1 MLCMASDGHANQ
13 HADGDPQRPQPHE
26 FAAHAHLQRKEPQM
40 SATTVETAMESAKNA
55 DEAPIPTGI
64 QLTPFDE
71 AFLNDP
77 YPVLK
82 RLRDA
87 EPIHRDNALSRWF
100 VTGFDNVRE
109 VLRNKDLSNDI
120 NRALPESYTG
130 RIASNAKESGM
141 STTINSILFMD
152 DPDHRR
158 LRSLVS
164 KPFSA
169 KAVEELR
176 PRIRANVAELLDTIT
191 EARFDAV
198 ESFAAPLPVI
208 IISEML
214 GIDHAERTTFKKWS
228 EDITAGLFNPLKLAE
243 QSARG
248 ALAQQALTEYLG
260 RVIET
265 RRQQPGTDLIST
277 MISANEDRERMTDS
291 EIVSQC
297 SLILVAG
304 NVTTSDLIANG
315 IKALLQHPDQF
326 AALRAQPELIVNAVE
341 EVLRYD
347 SSVIQ
352 ANRVVP
358 VDTSVTGCPMHKNES
373 ITVSLASANRDPNA
387 NPEPDRFDIRRKDIR
402 HQSFGGNKHLCLG
415 AHLARVETQEAI
427 LALIQ
432 RFPNLSLVEQEFNY
446 RPVPSFRALM
456 QLWVRCA

>member
-1 MLCMASDGHANQ
+1 
-13 HADGDPQRPQPHE
+13 
-26 FAAHAHLQRKEPQM
+26 M
-40 SATTVETAMESAKNA
+40 STKTLETAMACANA
-55 DEAPIPTGI
+55 ADPPLPTGV

-71 AFLNDP
+71 AFRNDP

-82 RLRDA
+82 RLGNA
-87 EPIHRDNALSRWF
+87 ESIHRDNALSRWF
-100 VTGFDNVRE
+100 VTGFENVRE

-130 RIASNAKESGM
+130 RIASNAKESGV
-141 STTINSILFMD
+141 SITINSILFMD
-152 DPDHRR
+152 DPNHRR
-158 LRSLVS
+158 LRALVS

-191 EARFDAV
+191 DARFDAV

-208 IISEML
+208 VISEML
-214 GIDHAERTTFKKWS
+214 GIEPEERTTFKRWS
-228 EDITAGLFNPLKLAE
+228 QDITAGLFNPLKLAE
-243 QSARG
+243 QNARG
-248 ALAQQALTEYLG
+248 ALAQQALAEYLG

-265 RRQQPGTDLIST
+265 RRHQPGTDLIST
-277 MISANEDRERMTDS
+277 MIAANEDQERMTDA

-315 IKALLQHPDQF
+315 IKALLQHPDQL
-326 AALRAQPELIVNAVE
+326 AALRAHPELIVNAVE

-358 VDTSVTGCPMHKNES
+358 ADTSVSGCPMRKGES
-373 ITVSLASANRDPNA
+373 ISVSLAGANRDPSA
-387 NPEPDRFDIRRKDIR
+387 NPEPDRFDIGREDIR
-402 HQSFGGNKHLCLG
+402 HQSFGGSKHLCLG

-432 RFPNLSLVEQEFNY
+432 RFPNLALVEQEFDY
-446 RPVPSFRALM
+446 RPVPSFRALQ
-456 QLWVRCA
+456 QLLVTR

>member
-1 MLCMASDGHANQ
+1 MDSAN
-13 HADGDPQRPQPHE
+13 
-26 FAAHAHLQRKEPQM
+26 AA
-40 SATTVETAMESAKNA
+40 ET
-55 DEAPIPTGI
+55 PIPTGV

-82 RLRDA
+82 RLRNA

-191 EARFDAV
+191 DARFDAV

-208 IISEML
+208 VISEML
-214 GIDHAERTTFKKWS
+214 GIEHEERTTFKKWS
-228 EDITAGLFNPLKLAE
+228 EDITAGLFNPLKLPE

-248 ALAQQALTEYLG
+248 ARAQQALTEYLG

-277 MISANEDRERMTDS
+277 MIAANEDQERMTDS

-315 IKALLQHPDQF
+315 IKALLQHPDQL

-358 VDTSVTGCPMHKNES
+358 ADTSVTGCPMHKAES

-446 RPVPSFRALM
+446 RPVPSFRALT
-456 QLWVRCA
+456 QLWVSRE

>member
-1 MLCMASDGHANQ
+1 
-13 HADGDPQRPQPHE
+13 
-26 FAAHAHLQRKEPQM
+26 M
-40 SATTVETAMESAKNA
+40 SATAPKTATDSADA
-55 DEAPIPTGI
+55 AQTPLPTGVR
-64 QLTPFDE
+64 LTPFDE

-169 KAVEELR
+169 KAVEEWR

-191 EARFDAV
+191 DARFDAV
-198 ESFAAPLPVI
+198 EWFAAPLPVV

-214 GIDHAERTTFKKWS
+214 GIEHEERTAFKRWS
-228 EDITAGLFNPLKLAE
+228 EDITAGLFNPLKLPG

-248 ALAQQALTEYLG
+248 GRAQQALNAYLG
-260 RVIET
+260 HVIET
-265 RRQQPGTDLIST
+265 RRQQPGTDLISA
-277 MISANEDRERMTDS
+277 MIAANEGQERMTDS

-315 IKALLQHPDQF
+315 IKALLQHPDQL

-358 VDTSVTGCPMHKNES
+358 ADASVTGCPMHEGES
-373 ITVSLASANRDPNA
+373 ITVSLASANRDPSA
-387 NPEPDRFDIRRKDIR
+387 NSEPDRFDIRRKDIR

-427 LALIQ
+427 LAFIQ
-432 RFPNLSLVEQEFNY
+432 RFPNLSLVEQEFNF
-446 RPVPSFRALM
+446 RPVPSLRALT
-456 QLWVRCA
+456 QLWVSRE

>member
-1 MLCMASDGHANQ
+1 
-13 HADGDPQRPQPHE
+13 
-26 FAAHAHLQRKEPQM
+26 M
-40 SATTVETAMESAKNA
+40 SAKTLETALDSANA
-55 DEAPIPTGI
+55 AETPIPTGV

-71 AFLNDP
+71 AFRNDP

-120 NRALPESYTG
+120 NRAVPESYTG
-130 RIASNAKESGM
+130 RIASNAKASGM
-141 STTINSILFMD
+141 SISINSILFMD
-152 DPDHRR
+152 DPAHRR

-169 KAVEELR
+169 KAIEELR
-176 PRIRANVAELLDTIT
+176 PRIRENVAELLDTIT
-191 EARFDAV
+191 DARFDAV
-198 ESFAAPLPVI
+198 KSFAAPLPVI
-208 IISEML
+208 VISEML
-214 GIDHAERTTFKKWS
+214 GIEHEERATFKRWS
-228 EDITAGLFNPLKLAE
+228 EDISAGLFNPLKLAE

-248 ALAQQALTEYLG
+248 ASAQQALAEYLG

-277 MISANEDRERMTDS
+277 MIAADEDQERMTDS

-315 IKALLQHPDQF
+315 IKALLQHPDQL
-326 AALRAQPELIVNAVE
+326 AALRARPELIVNAVE

-347 SSVIQ
+347 SSVTQ
-352 ANRVVP
+352 TTRVVP
-358 VDTSVTGCPMHKNES
+358 ADMSITGCPMHKGES
-373 ITVSLASANRDPNA
+373 ITVSLASANRDPSA
-387 NPEPDRFDIRRKDIR
+387 NPEPDRFDIGRKDIR

-415 AHLARVETQEAI
+415 AHLARVEAQEAI
-427 LALIQ
+427 LGLIQ
-432 RFPNLSLVEQEFNY
+432 RFPNLSLVEQEFNF
-446 RPVPSFRALM
+446 RPVPSFRALT
-456 QLWVRCA
+456 QLWVSRE

>member
-1 MLCMASDGHANQ
+1 
-13 HADGDPQRPQPHE
+13 
-26 FAAHAHLQRKEPQM
+26 M
-40 SATTVETAMESAKNA
+40 SATTLKTAMEFARSA
-55 DEAPIPTGI
+55 ETPIPTGV
-64 QLTPFDE
+64 QLTPFNGT
-71 AFLNDP
+71 FLNDP
-77 YPVLK
+77 YHVLK

-120 NRALPESYTG
+120 NRAFSDSYSG

-141 STTINSILFMD
+141 SITINSILFMD

-158 LRSLVS
+158 LRALVG
-164 KPFSA
+164 KAFTA

-176 PRIRANVAELLDTIT
+176 PRIRENVAELLDTIT
-191 EARFDAV
+191 DARFDVVA
-198 ESFAAPLPVI
+198 SFAAPLPVVV
-208 IISEML
+208 ISEML
-214 GIDHAERTTFKKWS
+214 GIEREHRTTFKKWS
-228 EDITAGLFNPLKLAE
+228 QDITAGMFNPLKLAE

-248 ALAQQALTEYLG
+248 ARAERALAEYLG
-260 RVIET
+260 AVIET
-265 RRQQPGTDLIST
+265 RRQRPGTDLIST
-277 MISANEDRERMTDS
+277 MIAANEGQERLTDS
-291 EIVSQC
+291 EIISQC

-315 IKALLQHPDQF
+315 IKALLQHPDQL
-326 AALRAQPELIVNAVE
+326 AALRAMPELIVNAVE

-358 VDTSVTGCPMHKNES
+358 ADTVVSGCPMHKGES
-373 ITVSLASANRDPNA
+373 ISVSLASANRDPSA

-427 LALIQ
+427 LALTR
-432 RFPNLSLVEQEFNY
+432 RFPNLSLVEQEFDY
-446 RPVPSFRALM
+446 RPVPSFRALK
-456 QLWVRCA
+456 QLWVSRE

>member
-1 MLCMASDGHANQ
+1 
-13 HADGDPQRPQPHE
+13 
-26 FAAHAHLQRKEPQM
+26 M
-40 SATTVETAMESAKNA
+40 SATAPKTATDSTNATET
-55 DEAPIPTGI
+55 PLPTGV

-120 NRALPESYTG
+120 SSALPESYSG
-130 RIASNAKESGM
+130 RSASNAKESGM
-141 STTINSILFMD
+141 STTVNSILFMD

-169 KAVEELR
+169 KAVEEWR

-191 EARFDAV
+191 DARFDAV
-198 ESFAAPLPVI
+198 EWFAAPLPVV

-214 GIDHAERTTFKKWS
+214 GIEPEERITFKKWS
-228 EDITAGLFNPLKLAE
+228 EDITAGLFNPLKLPE

-248 ALAQQALTEYLG
+248 ARAQQALNGHLG

-265 RRQQPGTDLIST
+265 RRQQPGADLIST
-277 MISANEDRERMTDS
+277 MIAANEDQERMTDS
-291 EIVSQC
+291 EILSQC

-315 IKALLQHPDQF
+315 IKALLEHPDQL
-326 AALRAQPELIVNAVE
+326 AALRARPELIVNAVE

-358 VDTSVTGCPMHKNES
+358 ADTSVSGCPMHKGQS
-373 ITVSLASANRDPNA
+373 ITVSLASANRDPSA

-432 RFPNLSLVEQEFNY
+432 RFPNLSLVEQKFNY
-446 RPVPSFRALM
+446 RPVPSFRALT
-456 QLWVRCA
+456 QLWVSCE

>member
-1 MLCMASDGHANQ
+1 
-13 HADGDPQRPQPHE
+13 
-26 FAAHAHLQRKEPQM
+26 M
-40 SATTVETAMESAKNA
+40 SATTLKTAIAAANA
-55 DEAPIPTGI
+55 ADPPIPTGV

-71 AFLNDP
+71 AFRKDP

-82 RLRDA
+82 RLGDA

-120 NRALPESYTG
+120 NRAFPESYAG
-130 RIASNAKESGM
+130 RIASNAKASGM
-141 STTINSILFMD
+141 SIMINSILFMD
-152 DPDHRR
+152 DPEHRR

-176 PRIRANVAELLDTIT
+176 PRIRANVAEVLDTIT
-191 EARFDAV
+191 DARFDAV
-198 ESFAAPLPVI
+198 ESFATPLPVI
-208 IISEML
+208 VISEML
-214 GIDHAERTTFKKWS
+214 GIEREQRTTFKKWS
-228 EDITAGLFNPLKLAE
+228 EDITAGFFNPLKLAE
-243 QSARG
+243 QSERG
-248 ALAQQALTEYLG
+248 ARAQQALADYLG
-260 RVIET
+260 RVIKT

-277 MISANEDRERMTDS
+277 MIAAVEDQERLTDS

-315 IKALLQHPDQF
+315 IKALLQHPDQL
-326 AALRAQPELIVNAVE
+326 AALRAEPELIVNAVE

-347 SSVIQ
+347 SSVTQ
-352 ANRVVP
+352 ASRLVTA
-358 VDTSVTGCPMHKNES
+358 DTSVTGCPMRKGES
-373 ITVSLASANRDPNA
+373 ISVSLASANRDPSA

-402 HQSFGGNKHLCLG
+402 HQSFGGSKHLCLG

-432 RFPNLSLVEQEFNY
+432 RFPSLSLAEQKFDY
-446 RPVPSFRALM
+446 RPVPSFRALK
-456 QLWVRCA
+456 QLWVTRE

>member
-1 MLCMASDGHANQ
+1 
-13 HADGDPQRPQPHE
+13 
-26 FAAHAHLQRKEPQM
+26 M
-40 SATTVETAMESAKNA
+40 SATTLKKAMESINA
-55 DEAPIPTGI
+55 AETSIPTGV

-71 AFLNDP
+71 AFRNDP
-77 YPVLK
+77 YPVVK

-87 EPIHRDNALSRWF
+87 EPIHRDIPLSRWF

-109 VLRNKDLSNDI
+109 VLRNKDLCNDI
-120 NRALPESYTG
+120 NKALPESYAG
-130 RIASNAKESGM
+130 RLASNAKASGM
-141 STTINSILFMD
+141 SITINSILFMD

-176 PRIRANVAELLDTIT
+176 PRIRANVAELLETMTDG
-191 EARFDAV
+191 RFDAV
-198 ESFAAPLPVI
+198 QSFAAPLPVI
-208 IISEML
+208 VISDML
-214 GIDHAERTTFKKWS
+214 GIEREQRTTFKKWS
-228 EDITAGLFNPLKLAE
+228 EDITAGFFNPLKLAE

-248 ALAQQALTEYLG
+248 ARAQQALAEYLS
-260 RVIET
+260 RAIET
-265 RRQQPGTDLIST
+265 RRQQPGTDLISS
-277 MISANEDRERMTDS
+277 MIAANEDKERLTDS
-291 EIVSQC
+291 EIIAQC
-297 SLILVAG
+297 NLILVAG

-315 IKALLQHPDQF
+315 IKALLQHPDQL
-326 AALRAQPELIVNAVE
+326 AALRAEPQLIENAVE

-347 SSVIQ
+347 SSVTQ

-358 VDTSVTGCPMHKNES
+358 ADASFAGCPMHKGES
-373 ITVSLASANRDPNA
+373 ISVSLASANRDPSA

-432 RFPNLSLVEQEFNY
+432 RFPNLSLLEQEFDY
-446 RPVPSFRALM
+446 RPVPSFRALK
-456 QLWVRCA
+456 QLWLSRE

>member
-1 MLCMASDGHANQ
+1 
-13 HADGDPQRPQPHE
+13 
-26 FAAHAHLQRKEPQM
+26 M
-40 SATTVETAMESAKNA
+40 SATTPKKARDAA
-55 DEAPIPTGI
+55 GAPIPTGV
-64 QLTPFDE
+64 QLTPFDA
-71 AFLNDP
+71 AFLSDP
-77 YPVLK
+77 YPILK

-87 EPIHRDNALSRWF
+87 EPIHRDHALSRWF
-100 VTGFDNVRE
+100 ATGFDNVRE
-109 VLRNKDLSNDI
+109 LLRNKDLSNDI

-141 STTINSILFMD
+141 SITINSILFMD

-164 KPFSA
+164 KPFTA

-176 PRIRANVAELLDTIT
+176 PRIRENVAELLATIT

-198 ESFAAPLPVI
+198 GSFAAPLPVI

-214 GIDHAERTTFKKWS
+214 GIEHAQRTTFKKWS
-228 EDITAGLFNPLKLAE
+228 EDITAGLFNPLRLAE

-248 ALAQQALTEYLG
+248 ALAQQALTEYLS
-260 RVIET
+260 RVIEM
-265 RRQQPGTDLIST
+265 RRHLPGTDLIST
-277 MISANEDRERMTDS
+277 MIAANEGQERMTDL

-304 NVTTSDLIANG
+304 NVTTTDLIANG
-315 IKALLQHPDQF
+315 IKALLQHPDQL

-341 EVLRYD
+341 EILRFD

-358 VDTSVTGCPMHKNES
+358 ADISVTGCPMRKGES
-373 ITVSLASANRDPNA
+373 ITVSLAGANRDPNA

-432 RFPNLSLVEQEFNY
+432 RFPNLSLVEQEFMY
-446 RPVPSFRALM
+446 RPVPSFRALKR
-456 QLWVRCA
+456 LWVRRD

>member
-1 MLCMASDGHANQ
+1 MRKVQFLS
-13 HADGDPQRPQPHE
+13 ADTEPHMSTTAHE
-26 FAAHAHLQRKEPQM
+26 AALNCAI
-40 SATTVETAMESAKNA
+40 AT
-55 DEAPIPTGI
+55 EAPIPTGV
-64 QLTPFDE
+64 QLTPFDD
-71 AFLNDP
+71 AFRNDP

-87 EPIHRDNALSRWF
+87 EPSHRDDALSRWF
-100 VTGFDNVRE
+100 VTGFENVRE

-120 NRALPESYTG
+120 NKALPDSYAG
-130 RIASNAKESGM
+130 RIAANAKESGM
-141 STTINSILFMD
+141 SITISSILFMD

-164 KPFSA
+164 RPFSA

-191 EARFDAV
+191 EARFDAI

-208 IISEML
+208 VISEML
-214 GIDHAERTTFKKWS
+214 GIEYEKRTTFKKWS
-228 EDITAGLFNPLKLAE
+228 QDITAGLFNPLKLPE

-260 RVIET
+260 HVIET
-265 RRQQPGTDLIST
+265 RRQQPGTDLISA
-277 MISANEDRERMTDS
+277 MIAANEDQERMSDP
-291 EIVSQC
+291 EIIAQC
-297 SLILVAG
+297 TLLLVAG
-304 NVTTSDLIANG
+304 NITTTDLIANG
-315 IKALLQHPDQF
+315 IKALLQHPDQL
-326 AALRAQPELIVNAVE
+326 AALRAEPELITNAVE

-347 SSVIQ
+347 SPVIQ

-358 VDTSVTGCPMHKNES
+358 ADASVTGCPMHRGEN
-373 ITVSLASANRDPNA
+373 ITVSLAGANRDPSA

-415 AHLARVETQEAI
+415 ANLARAETQEAI

-446 RPVPSFRALM
+446 RPVPGFRALM
-456 QLWVRCA
+456 RLWVSR

>member
-1 MLCMASDGHANQ
+1 
-13 HADGDPQRPQPHE
+13 
-26 FAAHAHLQRKEPQM
+26 M
-40 SATTVETAMESAKNA
+40 SATTLETAMDSANA
-55 DEAPIPTGI
+55 AEAPIPTGV

-71 AFLNDP
+71 GFLNDP

-109 VLRNKDLSNDI
+109 VLRKKDLSNDI
-120 NRALPESYTG
+120 NSALPESYTG
-130 RIASNAKESGM
+130 RITSNAKESGM
-141 STTINSILFMD
+141 SITINSILFMD

-169 KAVEELR
+169 KAVEESR

-228 EDITAGLFNPLKLAE
+228 EDITAGLFNPLKLPE

-248 ALAQQALTEYLG
+248 AVAQQALTEYLG

-265 RRQQPGTDLIST
+265 RRRQTGTDLIST
-277 MISANEDRERMTDS
+277 MIAANDDRDRMTDS
-291 EIVSQC
+291 EIISQC

-315 IKALLQHPDQF
+315 IKALLQNPDQL

-358 VDTSVTGCPMHKNES
+358 ADTSVIGCPMHKGES

-402 HQSFGGNKHLCLG
+402 HQAFGGNKHLCLG

-432 RFPNLSLVEQEFNY
+432 RFPNLSLVEQQFNY

-456 QLWVRCA
+456 QLWVRRE